1 MIPGSVILD
10 LRFVTSDLYLLCSNL
25 LPGVKE
31 LIVFLDFSSL
41 LVKPVQTQESRSKR
55 QQELIGNSMHGEVI

>member
-10 LRFVTSDLYLLCSNL
+10 LRCVTSDLYLLYSNL

-31 LIVFLDFSSL
+31 LIAFLDFFCSL
-41 LVKPVQTQESRSKR
+41 LVKQEQTIAGIDWEFNAWG
-55 QQELIGNSMHGEVI
+55 GNLN